1 MKQMKKLMVML
12 MATMLLVVS
21 CEAPGSLFKDT
32 ADTVNVVFQNLKA
45 RTTTVSSGS
54 VDSVLIEN
62 VYFQYKAEHVSGI
75 TIGQTEGWTNLSERP
90 GLGYTL
96 KLGRGVWNIFLRGFA
111 TAEARTE
118 AGMAETE
125 NTKAILNGKLD
136 NFSVGNGSTV
146 LAVTA
151 DVPLK
156 FTNNTGKGSCTVNV
170 TFDEAYAGVSKK
182 ATVRLQSGKF
192 DQTVTLSFDET
203 DTDASKAAVFTNV
216 DNGIAT
222 ITVDYLDD
230 DGTPFGDAGTATTLI
245 MTDMHTTT
253 TATISMD
260 VVKLTVN
267 GSKPEGTVEDNV
279 IWKVFNSVFDI
290 YPDTVADNAIVVG
303 YAENALGDQTPITY
317 PYTIYTSATPDSQG
331 RYKASDLGLVPI
343 TVTTS
348 ADLNTSGATEAWWGK
363 TATVDYSETENTTLA
378 SVRLVDGVTSIA
390 SAAFWNC
397 TGLTSI
403 TIPEG
408 VTSIGTSAFSHCTGL
423 TSITIPSSVTSIENG
438 AFFSCTKLTSITI
451 PASVKSIGS
460 FAFSACTSLTS
471 ITIPASVKS
480 IGSFAFSACTSLTS
494 ITIPEGV
501 TSIGSYAFADS
512 TRLTSITIPEGVTSI
527 EDSTFSGCTGLT
539 SITIPASVTSIG
551 SSAFYS
557 CVGLTNV
564 TIPEGVKSIG
574 EKAFY
579 GCTGLTSITIPSS
592 VTEIGGS
599 AFENCNRLTNIYVNQ
614 PESPLFANASVS
626 CTIHWNSTGPG
637 SI

>member
-75 TIGQTEGWTNLSERP
+75 TIGQTEGWTNLSEGP
-90 GLGYTL
+90 GLGHTL

-118 AGMAETE
+118 AGTTETE
-125 NTKAILNGKLD
+125 NTKAILDGKLD
-136 NFSVGNGSTV
+136 NFSVGDGSTV

-170 TFDEAYAGVSKK
+170 TFDEAYADVTGKK
-182 ATVRLQSGKF
+182 ATVRLQSGEF
-192 DQTVTLSFDET
+192 DQTVILSFDET
-203 DTDASKAAVFTNV
+203 DTDASKAADFTDV

-222 ITVDYLDD
+222 ITVDYLYDD
-230 DGTPFGDAGTATTLI
+230 ETSSGYAGTATTLI

-253 TATISMD
+253 TAKISMD

-267 GSKPEGTVEDNV
+267 GSKPKGTVEDNV
-279 IWKVFNSVFDI
+279 KVFNSVFDI

-303 YAENALGDQTPITY
+303 YVEKTKALGDQTPIKY
-317 PYTIYTSATPDSQG
+317 PYTIYTSATPDIQG
-331 RYKASDLGLVPI
+331 RYNASDLGLVPI
-343 TVTTS
+343 TVTTRT
-348 ADLNTSGATEAWWGK
+348 DLNTSKANKAWWGK
-363 TATVDYSETENTTLA
+363 TAASETWENENNTLG
-378 SVRLVDGVTSIA
+378 SVRFVDDVTSIGSYA
-390 SAAFWNC
+390 FFNCVGLTSFTIPSSVKSIGEYAFSHCFNLTSITIPSSVESIGNCAFWLS
-397 TGLTSI
+397 GLTSI

-408 VTSIGTSAFSHCTGL
+408 VKSIGESTFSGCNDLTSITIPSSVESIGKCAFLGCTKLTSIKIPERVTSIGEKAFSGCTKLTSIKIPEGVTSIGSSAFSGCTGL
-423 TSITIPSSVTSIENG
+423 TSITIPARVT
-438 AFFSCTKLTSITI
+438 K
-451 PASVKSIGS
+451 
-460 FAFSACTSLTS
+460 
-471 ITIPASVKS
+471 
-480 IGSFAFSACTSLTS
+480 
-494 ITIPEGV
+494 
-501 TSIGSYAFADS
+501 
-512 TRLTSITIPEGVTSI
+512 I
-527 EDSTFSGCTGLT
+527 EDSTFNGCDGLT

-551 SSAFYS
+551 SSAF
-557 CVGLTNV
+557 
-564 TIPEGVKSIG
+564 
-574 EKAFY
+574 
-579 GCTGLTSITIPSS
+579 
-592 VTEIGGS
+592 
-599 AFENCNRLTNIYVNQ
+599 ENCTKLSNIYVNK
-614 PESPLFANASVS
+614 PAESTLFENISFPDG
-626 CTIHWNSTGPG
+626 CTIHWNSTGPE